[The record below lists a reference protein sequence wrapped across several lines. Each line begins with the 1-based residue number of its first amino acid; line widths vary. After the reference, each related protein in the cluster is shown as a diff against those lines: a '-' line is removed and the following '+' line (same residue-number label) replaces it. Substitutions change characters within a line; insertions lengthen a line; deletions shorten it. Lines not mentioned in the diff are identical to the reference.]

1 MSKSLDVVNET
12 VLNKES
18 IKPKKTVKKF
28 FIKLFRSKTGTI
40 GLFIM
45 LLAVVTAIFAPI
57 IAPFDPNKID
67 STAMLS
73 PPAWIEGGSMDH
85 ILGTDHLGRDIF
97 SRIIYGT
104 RISLLVGV
112 FSVVV
117 AGALGVTF
125 GLIAGYYGG
134 IWDHVFMRLAD
145 AFLAIP
151 SILFALVFLTVLNPG
166 VTSLIVVLGITNW
179 VLYARLVRGDTLS
192 IREREYVKA
201 ARSMG
206 VKDSVIIRRHIL
218 PNVFSAIIIVSTL
231 SVATTIIAESSLSF
245 LGLGI
250 QPPSITWGIM
260 LSEGRDY
267 IATSWWL
274 STFPGVAITITVLG
288 IIFFG
293 EWLRDILDPKN

>member
-1 MSKSLDVVNET
+1 
-12 VLNKES
+12 
-18 IKPKKTVKKF
+18 TVKKF

-73 PPAWIEGGSMDH
+73 PRARIEGGSMDH
-85 ILGTDHLGRDIF
+85 ILGTDQLGRDRF

-117 AGALGVTF
+117 AGALRFAVR
-125 GLIAGYYGG
+125 LIAGYYGG
-134 IWDHVFMRLAD
+134 IWDHIFMRLAD

-201 ARSMG
+201 ARSIG

-218 PNVFSAIIIVSTL
+218 PNVFSSIIIVSTL

-274 STFPGVAITITVLG
+274 STFPGVVITVTVLG